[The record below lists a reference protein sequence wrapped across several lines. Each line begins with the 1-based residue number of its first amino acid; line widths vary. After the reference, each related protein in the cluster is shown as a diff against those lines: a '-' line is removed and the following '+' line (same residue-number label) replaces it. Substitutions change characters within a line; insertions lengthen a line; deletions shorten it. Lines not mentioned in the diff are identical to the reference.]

1 MQTHQQ
7 FLMSGFE
14 ISELALL
21 AGKQCEGGLESFILE
36 WEIIM
41 GQDILIF

>member
-1 MQTHQQ
+1 
-7 FLMSGFE
+7 
-14 ISELALL
+14 L

-41 GQDILIF
+41 GQDILIFWNSGLHFLN